1 MFGRKASAEEVLK
14 LFAQLSDEE
23 KAKVL
28 KGVQPKPEDE
38 RPAPESEKSGE
49 ENEVQGENEQTE
61 NIPAEGEEEAQESSD
76 GITAKE
82 GEGGA
87 EQTEESVETDGGEED
102 PLTEENGEEVTAKL
116 AERVSALEEALKGF
130 EDLKARMEEFTAKQ
144 AENFGYKGR
153 PFGERKSMEDMSADE
168 LKESILSGK

>member
-14 LFAQLSDEE
+14 LFAQLSDDE

-28 KGVQPKPEDE
+28 EGVQPKQEDE

-61 NIPAEGEEEAQESSD
+61 NISAEGKEEAQEPSD
-76 GITAKE
+76 GITAEE
-82 GEGGA
+82 GEEGA

-102 PLTEENGEEVTAKL
+102 PQTEENGEEVTAKL

-153 PFGERKSMEDMSADE
+153 PFGERKSMEDMNADE